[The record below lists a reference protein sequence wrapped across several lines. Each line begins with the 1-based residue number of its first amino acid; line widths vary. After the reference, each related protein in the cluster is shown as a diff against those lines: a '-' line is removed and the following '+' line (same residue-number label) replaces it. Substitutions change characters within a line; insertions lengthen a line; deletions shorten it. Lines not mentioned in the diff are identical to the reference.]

1 MDWCLQPV
9 KSTKNKRKT
18 NSLLAFIYGGFII
31 AKIGIIHRKNSYVYV
46 KSLTLIAYLHKMNP
60 RKLSDYYAAS
70 IQHTRKLMHYNLWE
84 NTKHKFIEIKT
95 YFDAKHSSMRLIAK
109 LRAICTKQPH
119 ETTLIARQFDAD
131 CNAIAVQRWRRCAF
145 YSPGLAPAYP
155 GLCM

>member
-18 NSLLAFIYGGFII
+18 NSLLAFIYGGFIF
-31 AKIGIIHRKNSYVYV
+31 AKIGIIHRKNSYEYV
-46 KSLTLIAYLHKMNP
+46 KSLTLVAYIYKMNP

-70 IQHTRKLMHYNLWE
+70 IQHTSGLMHYNLWE
-84 NTKHKFIEIKT
+84 NTKHKFLEIKT
-95 YFDAKHSSMRLIAK
+95 YFDAKHSSMWLIAK

-119 ETTLIARQFDAD
+119 EMTLIARQFDAD
-131 CNAIAVQRWRRCAF
+131 YNAIAVQRWRRCAF

>member
-18 NSLLAFIYGGFII
+18 NSLLAFIYSGFIF
-31 AKIGIIHRKNSYVYV
+31 AKIGIIHRKDSYKNV
-46 KSLTLIAYLHKMNP
+46 KSLTLIACFHKMSSW
-60 RKLSDYYAAS
+60 KVSDNNTAA
-70 IQHTRKLMHYNLWE
+70 IQHTRRLMHYNLWE
-84 NTKHKFIEIKT
+84 NTKHKFLGIKT

-109 LRAICTKQPH
+109 LRAICTKLPH
-119 ETTLIARQFDAD
+119 ETTLIAHQFDAD

-145 YSPGLAPAYP
+145 YSPGLASAYP